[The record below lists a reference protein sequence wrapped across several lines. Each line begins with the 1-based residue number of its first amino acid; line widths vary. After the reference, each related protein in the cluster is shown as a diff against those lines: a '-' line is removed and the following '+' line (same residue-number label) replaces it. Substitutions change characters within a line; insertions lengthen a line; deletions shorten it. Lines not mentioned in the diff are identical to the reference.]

1 VCMGVGVNMAE
12 GGRGLGLVTG
22 SAHGHGGG
30 GVLPPR
36 HRRDGLA
43 HGGRGVTGGRAVA
56 KALTGTFESS
66 LLELGELLVGVILT
80 GVLLEKVQGL
90 GS

>member
-1 VCMGVGVNMAE
+1 MCMGVGVNMAE

-22 SAHGHGGG
+22 SGGHGGG

-43 HGGRGVTGGRAVA
+43 HGGRGVPGGGAVT

-80 GVLLEKVQGL
+80 GVLLEEVQGL